1 MYFKSVGAKRFLRP
15 VLVIAVFALL
25 MAGFVAGVN
34 RFGADTA
41 KRQKESL
48 EKAIV
53 RDIAE
58 CYALEGVYPP
68 SLAYMKEHYGL
79 TYDEARFFVD
89 YRPIG
94 GNLYPD
100 YYVTVLE

>member
-1 MYFKSVGAKRFLRP
+1 MYFKSVGIKRFVRP
-15 VLVIAVFALL
+15 LILTAA
-25 MAGFVAGVN
+25 FVVMMLIFIAGVN
-34 RFGADTA
+34 RFGEDTFA
-41 KRQKESL
+41 RQKESL
-48 EKAIV
+48 EKALV

-68 SLAYMKEHYGL
+68 SLDYLKTHYGL
-79 TYDEARFFVD
+79 TYDDARFFVD

-100 YYVTVLE
+100 YYVGVLE

>member
-25 MAGFVAGVN
+25 MAGFVAGVA
-34 RFGADTA
+34 RFGADTVD
-41 KRQKESL
+41 RQRESL

-53 RDIAE
+53 RNIAE

-79 TYDEARFFVD
+79 TYDGARFFVD

-100 YYVTVLE
+100 YYVTTLE